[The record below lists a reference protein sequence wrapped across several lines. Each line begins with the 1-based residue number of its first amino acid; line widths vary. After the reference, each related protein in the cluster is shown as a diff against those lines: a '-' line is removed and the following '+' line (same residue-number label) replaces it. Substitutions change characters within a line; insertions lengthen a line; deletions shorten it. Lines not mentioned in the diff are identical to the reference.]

1 MKVVSRVAESEFFGW
16 TGIPNNTEDRSR
28 IFCPTPDLQLDFLNH
43 TPKMGIPVEMV
54 VSLETFVEREISCC
68 AAGFPL
74 IVTAKFHSFMEPEI
88 LQRSEWE

>member
-1 MKVVSRVAESEFFGW
+1 
-16 TGIPNNTEDRSR
+16 
-28 IFCPTPDLQLDFLNH
+28 
-43 TPKMGIPVEMV
+43 MGIPVEMV